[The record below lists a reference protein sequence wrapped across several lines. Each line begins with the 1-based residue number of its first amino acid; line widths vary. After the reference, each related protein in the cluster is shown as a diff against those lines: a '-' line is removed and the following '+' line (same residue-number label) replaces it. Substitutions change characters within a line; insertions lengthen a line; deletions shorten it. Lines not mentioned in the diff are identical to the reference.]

1 MTALLKEG
9 SGWRV
14 GWDESRPTFKALVAG
29 QHWALELTQDEFG
42 SMKSLA
48 TQLAET
54 MAAMAADLM
63 PDEQITLEQENQYLW
78 MEADGFHHS
87 YSLRFILL
95 TGRGCEG
102 GWPASVIPEL
112 LHGLEHINVF

>member
-14 GWDESRPTFKALVAG
+14 GWDKERPTFKALVAG
-29 QHWALELTQDEFG
+29 QYWALELTQDEFD
-42 SMKSLA
+42 SMRSLA
-48 TQLAET
+48 KQLAET
-54 MAAMAADLM
+54 MAAMAAELM
-63 PDEQITLEQENQYLW
+63 PDEQITLEQENRFLW
-78 MEADGFHHS
+78 MEADGFFHR

-95 TGRGCEG
+95 TGRGGEG

-112 LHGLEHINVF
+112 LYGLEHINVF